1 VTPGMRTRFGLVPP
15 RIGRPCALGIG
26 SFDGVHRGHQTV
38 IRILRE
44 VADGLDGPAVLIT
57 FDPHPRCVLDPANCP
72 PQITTLDERLEQVGA
87 LGVDEAI
94 VVEFTRE
101 LAGWPAEEF
110 MRRVLDVMELRRLVV
125 GYDFALGRARAGN
138 LTWLREQGRED
149 GYQVTVVA
157 PVGVGPS
164 GDEVHSSEVRRLLTL
179 GEVRHAA
186 VLLGRPYTLRG
197 PVEQGDRIGRS
208 LDFPTANLA
217 VPPGK
222 LVPARG
228 IYAGWARDLSNDPSV
243 RHLAAISIG
252 YRPTFGKTELR
263 VEAFLLDFEGDLYE
277 HRLELEL
284 ISRLRGE
291 IKFASVDELV
301 RAMRQDV
308 IDTRRILSET
318 A

>member
-1 VTPGMRTRFGLVPP
+1 MIQRLRQMADSV
-15 RIGRPCALGIG
+15 
-26 SFDGVHRGHQTV
+26 DG
-38 IRILRE
+38 
-44 VADGLDGPAVLIT
+44 AAVWVT

-72 PQITTLDERLEQVGA
+72 PQITTLEERLEQVER

-110 MRRVLDVMELRRLVV
+110 MRRVLETMDLRQLVI

-138 LTWLREQGRED
+138 TGWLREHGREH
-149 GYQVTVVA
+149 GYQVSVVA
-157 PVGVGPS
+157 PVGAGAS

-179 GEVRHAA
+179 GEVRQAW
-186 VLLGRPYTLRG
+186 VLLGRPYSLRG
-197 PVEQGDRIGRS
+197 PVEQGDRIGRTIG
-208 LDFPTANLA
+208 FPTANLA
-217 VPPGK
+217 IPPGK

-228 IYAGWARDLSNDPSV
+228 IYAGWARDLTAEPSV
-243 RHLAAISIG
+243 RRQAAISIG
-252 YRPTFGKTELR
+252 YRPTFDKTELR

-284 ISRLRGE
+284 VSRLRGE
-291 IKFASVDELV
+291 IKFASVEELV

-308 IDTRRILSET
+308 ADTRRVLSEPG
-318 A
+318 

>member
-1 VTPGMRTRFGLVPP
+1 MRTRFNLVPP
-15 RIGRPCALGIG
+15 RIGGPCALSIG

-38 IRILRE
+38 IGSLRRAADIL
-44 VADGLDGPAVLIT
+44 GGTAVLIT

-72 PQITTLDERLEQVGA
+72 PQITTLEERLEQVA
-87 LGVDEAI
+87 RLGVDEAI

-101 LAGWPAEEF
+101 LASWPAEEF
-110 MRRVLDVMELRRLVV
+110 MGRVRQTMELRRLVV

-138 LTWLREQGRED
+138 LTWLRDQGRED
-149 GYQVTVVA
+149 GYDVTVVS
-157 PVGVGPS
+157 PVGAGPN

-179 GEVRHAA
+179 GEVRAA
-186 VLLGRPYTLRG
+186 TLLLGRPYSLRG
-197 PVEQGDRIGRS
+197 LVEQGDRIGRS
-208 LDFPTANLA
+208 LGFPTANLA

-228 IYAGWARDLSNDPSV
+228 IYAGWARDVGAGHPV
-243 RHLAAISIG
+243 RHRAAISIG

-291 IKFASVDELV
+291 VKFANVEDLV
-301 RAMRQDV
+301 QAMRRDV
-308 IDTRRILSET
+308 ADTRRVLSEST
-318 A
+318 

>member
-1 VTPGMRTRFGLVPP
+1 MHQG
-15 RIGRPCALGIG
+15 
-26 SFDGVHRGHQTV
+26 HRAV
-38 IRILRE
+38 IQRLRE
-44 VADGLDGPAVLIT
+44 EADSVDGCAVWVT

-72 PQITTLDERLEQVGA
+72 PQITTLEERLEQVER

-94 VVEFTRE
+94 VVEFTRD

-110 MRRVLDVMELRRLVV
+110 MRRVLETMDLRRLVV

-138 LTWLREQGRED
+138 TAWLREHGREH

-157 PVGVGPS
+157 PVGAGP
-164 GDEVHSSEVRRLLTL
+164 GEEEVHSSEVRRLLTL

-186 VLLGRPYTLRG
+186 LLLGRPYSLRG
-197 PVEQGDRIGRS
+197 PVEQGDHIGRTIG
-208 LDFPTANLA
+208 FPTANLA
-217 VPPGK
+217 VPPAK

-228 IYAGWARDLSNDPSV
+228 IYAGWARDLFAEPMV
-243 RHLAAISIG
+243 RRQAAISIG
-252 YRPTFGKTELR
+252 YRPTFDKTELR
-263 VEAFLLDFEGDLYE
+263 VEAFLLDFDGDLYE

-284 ISRLRGE
+284 VSRLRGE
-291 IKFASVDELV
+291 IKFGSVDELV

>member
-1 VTPGMRTRFGLVPP
+1 MRTRFGLVPP
-15 RIGRPCALGIG
+15 RIGGPCALAIG

-38 IRILRE
+38 IRRLRA
-44 VADGLDGPAVLIT
+44 VADTLGGPAVLMT

-72 PQITTLDERLEQVGA
+72 PQITTLEERLEQVGL

-110 MRRVLDVMELRRLVV
+110 MGRVLQTMDLRQLVV

-138 LTWLREQGRED
+138 LTWLREHGREQ
-149 GYQVTVVA
+149 GYEVTVLA

-179 GEVRHAA
+179 GEVRPAA
-186 VLLGRPYTLRG
+186 VLLGRPYSLRG
-197 PVEQGDRIGRS
+197 LVEQGDRIGRG
-208 LDFPTANLA
+208 LGFPTANLA

-228 IYAGWARDLSNDPSV
+228 IYAGWACDLSAAPSV
-243 RHLAAISIG
+243 RHQAAISIG

-291 IKFASVDELV
+291 VKFASVEELV
-301 RAMRQDV
+301 RAMHQDV
-308 IDTRRILSET
+308 AETRRILSEPH
-318 A
+318 